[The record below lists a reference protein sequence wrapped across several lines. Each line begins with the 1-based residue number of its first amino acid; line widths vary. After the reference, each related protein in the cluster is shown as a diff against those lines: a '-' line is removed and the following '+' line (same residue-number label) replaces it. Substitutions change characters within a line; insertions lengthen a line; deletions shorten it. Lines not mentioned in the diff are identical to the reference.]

1 MKMTIIAAICV
12 VIGLTSSILPD
23 AALAQGQ
30 PDGRLSSSEISE
42 LKSMLSRDQRE
53 LRDFQGLI
61 RDLESA
67 ANESNGARRQKTI
80 DKLQDAMAR
89 EIIQAEEKLNKEY
102 FLRVHG
108 EVKKRELK
116 DKNPQGTSAVF
127 SPDHQ
132 RLTHMQSIYR
142 VCSRGARRAVNKE
155 TQGMDNY
162 LRKVKDFA
170 LLMQTDIQKT
180 KTVLNSAEG
189 NSSQGASLWQSGF

>member
-1 MKMTIIAAICV
+1 MKAIIIAGICLI
-12 VIGLTSSILPD
+12 IGMTSSILPD
-23 AALAQGQ
+23 PTAAQNQSGAT
-30 PDGRLSSSEISE
+30 LSRAEISD

-89 EIIQAEEKLNKEY
+89 EIIQAEENLNKEY

-116 DKNPQGTSAVF
+116 NKNPQGSSAVF
-127 SPDHQ
+127 SPEHQ

-142 VCSRGARRAVNKE
+142 VCSRGTRRAVNKE
-155 TQGMDNY
+155 PQGMENY

-170 LLMQTDIQKT
+170 VLMQTDIQKT
-180 KTVLNSAEG
+180 KTVLNAATGE
-189 NSSQGASLWQSGF
+189 NSQGASLWQSGF